1 MQKRETLAHPGLD
14 HVRRSDR
21 SEAETCRAHTPTC
34 AVCARPIRPC
44 IRLVVQKCQG
54 SACTSAEAAS
64 HSVKVIH
71 PHIRPFG
78 SYGSAEVP
86 TWSTIDMYDWA
97 KPSRSP
103 IFAENFVRVS
113 ICHRRAGLQRHDRPT
128 VARRYF
134 HQTRLGNR
142 CNRWS
147 LRALQR
153 ACARSCS
160 NSPSMRYSQLTI
172 MGGAAYPRAL
182 STRDLRGRGV
192 AHGRPTGKPTAEGSE
207 TMIWAGRPASLAC
220 SGDRQL
226 KR

>member
-1 MQKRETLAHPGLD
+1 MLSPGRL
-14 HVRRSDR
+14 RKQGEIAGR
-21 SEAETCRAHTPTC
+21 HTASL
-34 AVCARPIRPC
+34 AVCRQALGMMVRPNRC
-44 IRLVVQKCQG
+44 LVMYPPRSWHDDERCDHPSQIGPVG
-54 SACTSAEAAS
+54 S
-64 HSVKVIH
+64 
-71 PHIRPFG
+71 F
-78 SYGSAEVP
+78 GSAELPMWCGVD
-86 TWSTIDMYDWA
+86 IYDWA

-103 IFAENFVRVS
+103 IFDMFVSNFLGL
-113 ICHRRAGLQRHDRPT
+113 HRRAGLQRHDRPT

-160 NSPSMRYSQLTI
+160 TSPSTRYYQLTI

-192 AHGRPTGKPTAEGSE
+192 AHVRPTGKPTAEGSE
-207 TMIWAGRPASLAC
+207 IMTWAGRPASLAC
-220 SGDRQL
+220 GGDRPL